1 MAKKLS
7 VAVVEGDG
15 IGPEIV
21 REAVK
26 VLNAVAQKHK
36 IALELV
42 DAPAGGEAYKKFG
55 TTLPKE
61 SLEICRAADIVI
73 KGPVGL
79 PDLPQGLVERE
90 VVLGLRQELN
100 LYVNLRPI
108 KLYGC
113 LREQSPLK
121 DRVIGMGIDY
131 IIVRENSE
139 GLYSKKGKVTDKKAY
154 DLNLY
159 SQKGVTRIIEYAF
172 ALAKKLGKTKVT
184 SVDKANVLLASKFWR
199 DKFVEISKTHPEIKT
214 ESLYVDAMAQYLIRW
229 PSSYEIMVTDN
240 MFGDILSD
248 LGAETVGSLGMGGS
262 VNLKPK
268 GVAMAEAIHGSA
280 PDIAGKGIANPIGII
295 LGVQYAL
302 SEKGLDAAAISI
314 ADAIQKTLEEGVR
327 TKDIAPAGAAFVS
340 TSQMGDEIAKRI
352 QRG

>member
-1 MAKKLS
+1 MAKTLN

-21 REAVK
+21 AEALR
-26 VLNAVAQKHK
+26 VLKAAAEKHK
-36 IALELV
+36 ISLEFTN
-42 DAPAGGEAYKKFG
+42 APAGGVAYKKFG
-55 TTLPKE
+55 TTLPPE
-61 SLEICRAADIVI
+61 SLENCRKADIVI

-100 LYVNLRPI
+100 LFVNLRPI
-108 KLYGC
+108 KLYDC

-121 DRVIGMGIDY
+121 DRVIGKGINY
-131 IIVRENSE
+131 VFVRENSE
-139 GLYSKKGKVTDKKAY
+139 GLYSKKGKITEKKAY

-159 SQKGVTRIIEYAF
+159 SKKGVDRIITYAF
-172 ALAKKLGKTKVT
+172 ELAKKTGRTKVT

-199 DKFVEISKTHPEIKT
+199 ERFVEISKNYPEIKT
-214 ESLYVDAMAQYLIRW
+214 ESLYVDAMAQYQVRW
-229 PSSYEIMVTDN
+229 PSSYEVVVTDN

-280 PDIAGKGIANPIGII
+280 PDIAGKGIANPIGMI
-295 LGVQYAL
+295 LGVEYAL
-302 SEKGLDAAAISI
+302 AEKGFKAAAASI
-314 ADAIQKTLEEGVR
+314 ENAVQKTLEDGVR
-327 TKDIAPAGAAFVS
+327 TKDIAGAGAQFAS
-340 TSQMGDEIAKRI
+340 TRKMGEEIAKRV
-352 QRG
+352 

>member
-1 MAKKLS
+1 MTKTLN

-21 REAVK
+21 AEALR
-26 VLNAVAQKHK
+26 VLNAAAEKHK
-36 IALELV
+36 ISLEFTN
-42 DAPAGGEAYKKFG
+42 APAGGVAYKKFG

-61 SLEICRAADIVI
+61 SLEKCRKAGIVI

-79 PDLPQGLVERE
+79 PELPQGLVERE

-100 LYVNLRPI
+100 LFVNLRPI
-108 KLYGC
+108 KLYDC

-121 DRVIGMGIDY
+121 DRVIGKGIDY
-131 IIVRENSE
+131 VFVRENSE
-139 GLYSKKGKVTDKKAY
+139 GLYSKKGKVTEKKAY

-159 SQKGVTRIIEYAF
+159 SKKGVDRIITYAF
-172 ALAKKLGKTKVT
+172 ELAKKTGRTKVT

-199 DKFVEISKTHPEIKT
+199 ERFVEISKKYPEIKS
-214 ESLYVDAMAQYLIRW
+214 ESLYVDAMAQYQVRW
-229 PSSYEIMVTDN
+229 PSSYEIVVTDN

-262 VNLKPK
+262 VNLKPR

-295 LGVQYAL
+295 LGVAYAL
-302 SEKGLDAAAISI
+302 AEKGFKQASASI
-314 ADAIQKTLEEGVR
+314 ENAVQKTLEDGVR
-327 TKDIAPAGAAFVS
+327 TKDIAGAGTQFAS
-340 TSQMGDEIAKRI
+340 TQKMGEEIASRI
-352 QRG
+352 